1 MTAPA
6 PAAAAERM
14 STLDAE
20 FFFAE
25 HANVPLHIGSVAVF
39 DGPAPS
45 REDLMQL
52 SEAKTLHDLRV
63 AEVVKQD
70 LHLEEGGRITF
81 RTKLE
86 LSFKYEHEH

>member
-1 MTAPA
+1 MTVPA
-6 PAAAAERM
+6 PAAK
-14 STLDAE
+14 
-20 FFFAE
+20 
-25 HANVPLHIGSVAVF
+25 
-39 DGPAPS
+39 DGH
-45 REDLMQL
+45 
-52 SEAKTLHDLRV
+52 T